1 VTDSFVHDVG
11 SAAAARAC
19 DTPGHGSPH
28 PHVGGDLRARG
39 SDGARR
45 RPDCSQDGGV
55 ADPNPDAY
63 DDFFLGIPLPLPRP
77 ADGREV
83 RDLTYPRFTVLLEP
97 ERRLAVVTAVN
108 IDGSALHDLPRTGEW
123 ELDARVPAAEQAG
136 PAVYASNDLDRGHLV
151 RRRDP
156 GWGTRAE
163 ARDAM
168 EATFIYPNAAPQA
181 SGFNQSKEL
190 WLGHEDHVL
199 EFADTTDERLSV
211 FTAPVLADDD
221 PPYRGIRI
229 PRRFF
234 KVASWATE
242 DAGAL
247 RLAAAGFLLDQSD
260 LIDVTQ
266 GALAVPSLGAF
277 RTFQVPIA
285 DIEVLAGVDLGA
297 LVEADVMPRVGP
309 GDAAVRGEDAWRPL
323 RAPEDIVLG

>member
-1 VTDSFVHDVG
+1 MADV
-11 SAAAARAC
+11 
-19 DTPGHGSPH
+19 
-28 PHVGGDLRARG
+28 
-39 SDGARR
+39 
-45 RPDCSQDGGV
+45 
-55 ADPNPDAY
+55 NPDAY
-63 DDFFLGIPLPLPRP
+63 DDLFLGIPLPLPRP

-168 EATFIYPNAAPQA
+168 EATFTYPNAAPQA

-190 WLGHEDHVL
+190 WLGLEDHVL

-234 KVASWATE
+234 KVASWATA

-285 DIEVLAGVDLGA
+285 DLETLTGVDLGP
-297 LVEADVMPRVGP
+297 LVDADVMPRVGP

>member
-1 VTDSFVHDVG
+1 MTDDLATGYDV
-11 SAAAARAC
+11 RF
-19 DTPGHGSPH
+19 
-28 PHVGGDLRARG
+28 LR
-39 SDGARR
+39 
-45 RPDCSQDGGV
+45 
-55 ADPNPDAY
+55 
-63 DDFFLGIPLPLPRP
+63 LPLPLPRP
-77 ADGREV
+77 ADAVEV
-83 RDLTYPRFTVLLEP
+83 RDLIYPHFTVLLEP
-97 ERRLAVVTAVN
+97 DRRLAVMTAVN

-123 ELDARVPAAEQAG
+123 ELDARIPATEQAG

-156 GWGTRAE
+156 GWGTTAQ

-168 EATFIYPNAAPQA
+168 EATFVYPNAAPQA

-190 WLGHEDHVL
+190 WLGLEDHVL

-234 KVASWATE
+234 KVAAWATE
-242 DAGAL
+242 EAGAP
-247 RLAAAGFLLDQSD
+247 RLAAAGFLLDQSE
-260 LIDVTQ
+260 LIDVAQ
-266 GALAVPSLGAF
+266 GALAVPALGAF

-285 DIEVLAGVDLGA
+285 DIETLTGIDLGQ
-297 LVEADVMPRVGP
+297 LTEADVLQPSDRLRDVE
-309 GDAAVRGEDAWRPL
+309 VRGEDAWRPL

>member
-1 VTDSFVHDVG
+1 
-11 SAAAARAC
+11 
-19 DTPGHGSPH
+19 
-28 PHVGGDLRARG
+28 
-39 SDGARR
+39 
-45 RPDCSQDGGV
+45 V

-63 DDFFLGIPLPLPRP
+63 DDFFLGIPLSLPRP

-123 ELDARVPAAEQAG
+123 ELDARIPPAEQAG

-156 GWGTRAE
+156 GWGSTAE
-163 ARDAM
+163 ARRAM
-168 EATFIYPNAAPQA
+168 EATFTYPNAAPQA

-190 WLGHEDHVL
+190 WLGLEDHVL
-199 EFADTTDERLSV
+199 GFADTTDQRLSV

-234 KVASWATE
+234 KVAAWATE
-242 DAGAL
+242 DGGSPS
-247 RLAAAGFLLDQSD
+247 LAAAGFLLDQSE
-260 LIDVTQ
+260 LIDVSQ

-285 DIEVLAGVDLGA
+285 DIEALAGVDFGA
-297 LVEADVMPRVGP
+297 LVAADVLPQTT
-309 GDAAVRGEDAWRPL
+309 VREEDAWRPL

>member
-1 VTDSFVHDVG
+1 MADV
-11 SAAAARAC
+11 
-19 DTPGHGSPH
+19 
-28 PHVGGDLRARG
+28 
-39 SDGARR
+39 
-45 RPDCSQDGGV
+45 
-55 ADPNPDAY
+55 NPDAY
-63 DDFFLGIPLPLPRP
+63 DDLFLGIPVPLPHP

-108 IDGSALHDLPRTGEW
+108 IDGSSLHDLPRTGEW

-190 WLGHEDHVL
+190 WLGLEDHVL